1 MNGESSAGGWRNW
14 SGSVSC
20 EPHRYYEPTTESEL
34 QAIVTRHAGDRT
46 IRVAGSGHSFSPV
59 VPTDDVLVSLA
70 AYTGVTAVDAER
82 QRATVRAGTRLDELN
97 ETLATHG
104 LALANMGDVDRQTIA
119 GALATGTHGTG
130 IDLGVLATQAIE
142 IRLVTADGEIRTL
155 TPEDGETFR
164 AAQVSLGALG
174 VISEV
179 TLQLQRAY
187 RLRERTWTVPLDEV
201 LENLAELRDTHRH
214 FEFFW
219 FPHTET
225 ALVKTLDP
233 TTDPPTCSVPLDANE
248 HLENA
253 AWGSLCWLSAV
264 VPDAS
269 PQLARLAAATLS
281 AGETVGPSH
290 QVFPTRRSVR
300 FNEIEYGVPADSGAT
315 VVRSIRDYLA
325 RNGQGVLFPVEF
337 RYTDGDEIPLS
348 PAYGRDSAF
357 IAVHTYHRKPHQEYF
372 EACES
377 IFEEH
382 DGRPHWGK
390 MHTVDPERL
399 RSCYPEWDAFQT
411 VRRSLDPEGTF
422 CNERLR
428 RLFEA

>member
-1 MNGESSAGGWRNW
+1 MREESSAGVWHNW

-20 EPHRYYEPTTESEL
+20 EPHRYYEPTTEADL
-34 QAIVTRHAGDRT
+34 QKIVARHAGDQT
-46 IRVAGSGHSFSPV
+46 IRVSGSGHSFSSI
-59 VPTDDVLVSLA
+59 VPTDDVLLSLA
-70 AYTGVTAVDAER
+70 AYTGVTDIDTER
-82 QRATVRAGTRLDELN
+82 QRATVRAGTRLEELN
-97 ETLATHG
+97 EILATHG

-130 IDLGVLATQAIE
+130 IDLGVLATQAVG

-155 TPEDGETFR
+155 TAADGETFR

-174 VISEV
+174 VVSEI
-179 TLQLQRAY
+179 TLELQRAY
-187 RLRERTWTVPLDEV
+187 RLRERTWTAPLAEV
-201 LENLAELRDTHRH
+201 LDRVDELRETHRH

-225 ALVKTLDP
+225 ALVKTLDR
-233 TTDPPTCSVPLDANE
+233 TTDSPTRSVPFDADE
-248 HLENA
+248 YLENA
-253 AWGSLCWLSAV
+253 AWGSLCRLSAI

-281 AGETVGPSH
+281 DGETVGPSH
-290 QVFPTRRSVR
+290 EVFPTQRSVR
-300 FNEIEYGVPADSGAT
+300 FNEIEYGVPADLGGD
-315 VVRSIRDYLA
+315 VVRSIRDHLA
-325 RNGQGVLFPVEF
+325 GDGQDILFPIEF
-337 RYTDGDEIPLS
+337 RYTQGDEIPLS

-357 IAVHTYHRKPHQEYF
+357 IAVHTYHRKPHREYF
-372 EACES
+372 EACET

-399 RSCYPEWDAFQT
+399 RSCYPEWDTFQT

-422 CNERLR
+422 CNQRLR
-428 RLFEA
+428 QLFDV